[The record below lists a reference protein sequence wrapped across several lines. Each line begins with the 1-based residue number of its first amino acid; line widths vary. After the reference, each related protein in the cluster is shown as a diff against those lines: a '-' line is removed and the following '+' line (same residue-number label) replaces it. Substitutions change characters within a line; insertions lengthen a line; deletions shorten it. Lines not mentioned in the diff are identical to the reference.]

1 MTEMIQALRKL
12 IQQTIWTE
20 KSIETFY
27 FCRVTV
33 SDCQELYFL
42 EDTASPI

>member
-20 KSIETFY
+20 KDIETFH
-27 FCRVTV
+27 FCRVAV

-42 EDTASPI
+42 DHTASPI